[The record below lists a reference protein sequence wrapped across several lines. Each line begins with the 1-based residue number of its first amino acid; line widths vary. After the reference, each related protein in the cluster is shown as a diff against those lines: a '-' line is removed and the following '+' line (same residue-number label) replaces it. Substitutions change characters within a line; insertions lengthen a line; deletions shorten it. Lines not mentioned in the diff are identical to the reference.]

1 MAGIEA
7 RLGMS
12 LDDIIKKT
20 KEVAKV
26 CVCLAVRARR
36 ACWIAESGLRVA
48 GRGSV
53 VRARGGGAR
62 PKPTSRS
69 RCWQSAKL
77 EACRPL
83 CPSPTLCLPAA
94 VE

>member
-36 ACWIAESGLRVA
+36 ARWIAESGLRVA

-53 VRARGGGAR
+53 VRARGGAPAQTHIALALLAIGKAGGL
-62 PKPTSRS
+62 PPALPFAHPTSARS
-69 RCWQSAKL
+69 R
-77 EACRPL
+77 
-83 CPSPTLCLPAA
+83 
-94 VE
+94 